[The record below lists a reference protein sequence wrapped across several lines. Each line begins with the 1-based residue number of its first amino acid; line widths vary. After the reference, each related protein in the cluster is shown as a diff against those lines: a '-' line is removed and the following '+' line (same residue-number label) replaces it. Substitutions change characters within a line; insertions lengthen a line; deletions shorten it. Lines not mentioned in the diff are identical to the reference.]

1 MADKMLTC
9 RDCGTTFVFTQSEQD
24 FYAEKGFTNEPSRCP
39 SCRAARKATRGS
51 DSSYGGGGASR
62 TGGRREMF
70 PAVCSRCGKDTQV
83 PFQPTS
89 GKPVYCS
96 ECFQLERG
104 GSAGGSRGGYSSR
117 RY

>member
-1 MADKMLTC
+1 MADKTLTC
-9 RDCGTTFVFTQSEQD
+9 RDCGSEFVFTQSEQD

-39 SCRAARKATRGS
+39 ECRAARKASRG
-51 DSSYGGGGASR
+51 DGGYGRSGGQ
-62 TGGRREMF
+62 REMF

-96 ECFQLERG
+96 ECFQQERRG
-104 GSAGGSRGGYSSR
+104 GGSYQGGGYRSR
-117 RY
+117 Y